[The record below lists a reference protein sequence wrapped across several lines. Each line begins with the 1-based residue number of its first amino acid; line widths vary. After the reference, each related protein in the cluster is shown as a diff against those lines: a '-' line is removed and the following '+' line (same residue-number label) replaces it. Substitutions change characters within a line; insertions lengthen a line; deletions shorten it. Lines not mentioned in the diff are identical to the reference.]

1 MKKRWRCASLF
12 PWYTQ
17 LRLFPPRT
25 CCGSS
30 SRRNPN
36 WTTWWV
42 LDVSNIS
49 NSAWIESIRVSRNQ
63 THINF
68 YQNWKYWVCFIA
80 SHISIKEVSSIC
92 AFYSCYKKVA
102 PGSVLVSKI
111 TKFTKTTFRALAGS
125 RKMDGSPTPTHHT
138 PQPQPQPHTIHHT
151 PHTTPPPNPTLHR
164 IILYLNW
171 RSPTFRCAPLTAWGS
186 HQSNNK
192 YQRKVFTILE
202 KNTLKKRRLKIQQK
216 QSHTNNPLVF
226 FNEYF
231 LLFMM
236 LMLSFFCVGKPMSI
250 GVCCLLANKTKATSN
265 LKDLITSNTSQMQSD
280 KRIKENGTK
289 FHEFT
294 IRDVSKQWKR
304 KHPS

>member
-1 MKKRWRCASLF
+1 MSQIYQTPPGLKASGC
-12 PWYTQ
+12 Q
-17 LRLFPPRT
+17 EIKH
-25 CCGSS
+25 
-30 SRRNPN
+30 
-36 WTTWWV
+36 
-42 LDVSNIS
+42 IS
-49 NSAWIESIRVSRNQ
+49 TSTKIESIECVSLPR
-63 THINF
+63 T
-68 YQNWKYWVCFIA
+68 YQLKRYQASVHFILVTKRPRQDPFSCQKSTNKQRRHSEPLLDRGRWK
-80 SHISIKEVSSIC
+80 SH
-92 AFYSCYKKVA
+92 
-102 PGSVLVSKI
+102 PLPH
-111 TKFTKTTFRALAGS
+111 T
-125 RKMDGSPTPTHHT
+125 THHN
-138 PQPQPQPHTIHHT
+138 HT
-151 PHTTPPPNPTLHR
+151 PHTMHHIPLAHPTPHH